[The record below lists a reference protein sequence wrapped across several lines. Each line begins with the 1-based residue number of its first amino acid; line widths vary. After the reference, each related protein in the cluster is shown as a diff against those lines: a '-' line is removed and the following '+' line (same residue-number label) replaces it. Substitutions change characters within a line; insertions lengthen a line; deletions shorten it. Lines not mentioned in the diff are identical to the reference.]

1 MIKEDE
7 QKKEQHRLKV
17 VQNASANAE
26 LANKRFIDMQ
36 KKAEEDRQLES
47 LLNARKLEV
56 EAKLQD
62 WEREKHQEK
71 RKKLKQEV
79 DFMLKERAAQKVQGK
94 NPLTAET
101 MKQLKLDK
109 SQINK
114 LIL

>member
-1 MIKEDE
+1 MKALDLKSKEKFGQNIVKISKEMIKEDE

-79 DFMLKERAAQKVQGK
+79 DFMLKERAAQKV
-94 NPLTAET
+94 
-101 MKQLKLDK
+101 
-109 SQINK
+109 
-114 LIL
+114 